1 MMNKMKAKLIKFIFL
16 LLLVSYGCEKNESKF
31 KFAFMTDIHIQSKK
45 NAEEGFL
52 KALKKA
58 EELEP
63 DFILTG
69 GDLIFDALAQDHD
82 SAKTLYDLYS
92 KISAETSIPI
102 YNTIGNH
109 EIFGLYKKSGVDE
122 SDENFG
128 KKMFEDR
135 LGEGKTYYSFD
146 HKGWHFISLDAIG
159 FTEDRK
165 YYGNIDSLQM
175 KWLEEDLENVSK
187 EAPIIISVHIP
198 LATIYGQMK
207 FGPTYQLTKGAV
219 VTNAKDVL
227 DKFKDHNLK
236 LVLQGHLHIVEE
248 INFDGTSFLTGGAV
262 SGSWWNG
269 PRENFEEGFV
279 LVEVFE
285 NDFEWEYIDYNWEAK
300 NNN

>member
-1 MMNKMKAKLIKFIFL
+1 MKTNLIKPL
-16 LLLVSYGCEKNESKF
+16 LLLIFISFGCTQNESKF
-31 KFAFMTDIHIQSKK
+31 KFVFMTDIHIQSKK

-69 GDLIFDALAQDHD
+69 GDLIFDALGQNYD
-82 SAKTLYDLYS
+82 SAKVLYDLYN
-92 KISAETSIPI
+92 KLSAQTSIPI

-109 EIFGLYKKSGVDE
+109 EVFGLYKKSGVDE
-122 SDENFG
+122 SDESFG
-128 KKMFEDR
+128 KKMFKDR
-135 LGEGKTYYSFD
+135 IGEGKTYYSFD

-159 FTEDRK
+159 FTGDRK
-165 YYGNIDSLQM
+165 YYGLIDSLQM
-175 KWLEEDLENVSK
+175 NWLDGDLKNVDS
-187 EAPIIISVHIP
+187 ETPIVISIHIP

-207 FGPTYQLTKGAV
+207 FGSTYQLPEGAA
-219 VTNAKDVL
+219 VTNSKEVL
-227 DKFKDHNLK
+227 EMFKDHNLK

-248 INFDGTSFLTGGAV
+248 INFDGTSFITGGAV

-285 NDFEWEYIDYNWEAK
+285 NDFEWEYIDYNWEAV